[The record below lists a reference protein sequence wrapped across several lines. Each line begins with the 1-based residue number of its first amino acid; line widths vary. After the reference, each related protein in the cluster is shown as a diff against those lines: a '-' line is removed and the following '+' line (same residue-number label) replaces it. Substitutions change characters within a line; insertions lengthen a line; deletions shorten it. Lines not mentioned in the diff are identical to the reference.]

1 VLTRELKA
9 RATSAK
15 RPAKNQIR
23 QRLVS
28 QKTMTKISLSLAKTI
43 VLLSIIIA
51 TK

>member
-15 RPAKNQIR
+15 SLVKNQIR

-28 QKTMTKISLSLAKTI
+28 QKTTIKTSLSLAKTA
-43 VLLSIIIA
+43 VLLSVIII
-51 TK
+51 TR